1 MRCPR
6 LIPDIQM
13 IDASAAPTP
22 SCGSMPVSATSFAV
36 TKEVADTGR
45 SLSPAEAGGRHDG
58 VGGAGAS
65 IVRAAG
71 SASGDRQGV
80 GGESPLR

>member
-22 SCGSMPVSATSFAV
+22 SCGRMPVSATSFAV

-45 SLSPAEAGGRHDG
+45 SLSPVETEGRHDG
-58 VGGAGAS
+58 VGRRAGAS
-65 IVRAAG
+65 IL
-71 SASGDRQGV
+71 
-80 GGESPLR
+80 SPPDMRPPG